1 MNLQFQIDS
10 FISKELL
17 HDTSEFDVLDQRSC
31 LLCYLIN
38 SALCVIIVTVVIIVV
53 LLLLL

>member
-1 MNLQFQIDS
+1 MNLQFQLDS